1 MIKHILF
8 IAWVAIGMVDS
19 IDGDF
24 ASVEILNRG
33 NYEYINVEIKDIPC
47 SVNEGD
53 EILFT
58 EDEDGNRKIQCI
70 GHKEPEG
77 C

>member
-1 MIKHILF
+1 MMKHILF
-8 IAWVAIGMVDS
+8 IAWAAIGMVDS
-19 IDGDF
+19 VDGNV
-24 ASVEILNRG
+24 ANVEILNRG
-33 NYEYINVEIKDIPC
+33 KYDYINVKLKDIPC
-47 SVNEGD
+47 SVREGD

-70 GHKEPEG
+70 GYKEPEG

>member
-24 ASVEILNRG
+24 ASIEIMNRG
-33 NYEYINVEIKDIPC
+33 KYEYINVKLKDIPC
-47 SVNEGD
+47 TVNEGD

-58 EDEDGNRKIQCI
+58 EDESGNRKIECV
-70 GHKEPEG
+70 GYKDPEG

>member
-1 MIKHILF
+1 MKHILF
-8 IAWVAIGMVDS
+8 IVWAAIGMVDS
-19 IDGDF
+19 IDGGV